1 MGIRFLSS
9 SSCASRFV
17 PGWGLA
23 QFPGLVVL
31 EAYEPLHLVCLRA
44 CMHACLLFFL
54 SFTAIPP
61 GRRWFPTFYTVIW
74 ATIDDIGLCST
85 LRTKQEEELL
95 YLFSL

>member
-1 MGIRFLSS
+1 MDGHSVLLQQLVCLTLR
-9 SSCASRFV
+9 SR
-17 PGWGLA
+17 LA